1 VPRAT
6 VPGKRMRNPM
16 VKHGD
21 IASSPDGKL
30 WCVIGVDDERV
41 VLRMCDHEGVLICI
55 QRGGQRIEISWK
67 EWATGWE
74 ISVNRNVSIEARR
87 SSL

>member
-1 VPRAT
+1 VRRAT
-6 VPGKRMRNPM
+6 VPGKRVRNPM
-16 VKHGD
+16 VKHSD

-41 VLRMCDHEGVLICI
+41 VLRMCDHEGVLIGI
-55 QRGGQRIEISWK
+55 QRGGERIEISWE

-74 ISVNRNVSIEARR
+74 
-87 SSL
+87 LKFP